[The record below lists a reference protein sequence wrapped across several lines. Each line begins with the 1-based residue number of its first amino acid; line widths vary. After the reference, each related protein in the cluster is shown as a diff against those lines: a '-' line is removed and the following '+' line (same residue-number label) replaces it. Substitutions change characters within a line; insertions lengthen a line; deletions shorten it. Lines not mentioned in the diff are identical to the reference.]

1 MAGPAGRARIPL
13 RSIGGQVVLSS
24 PHPVSECVQRL
35 ARVTTDR
42 RAADWYLH
50 QWTLGRP
57 DPRFRGEVDL
67 SRAYLFRFSR
77 GRGRAVAVLDA
88 RPATTPDGG
97 ATLSGWVGE
106 DKGNAVILPLIGS
119 VFGLPL
125 LVAGMAQLAAGH
137 LIGLALAGVAPSW
150 RRRVCGPQG
159 GELAPEWST
168 LSPSFWKAF
177 NEVLG
182 SAAAFTG
189 PSAGGS
195 RGRVDD
201 PAADAH
207 GDPGHQPA

>member
-24 PHPVSECVQRL
+24 PHPESECVQRL

-67 SRAYLFRFSR
+67 SRVYLFRFSR

-137 LIGLALAGVAPSW
+137 LMGWRWPGCSLLAPPRLRASG
-150 RRRVCGPQG
+150 R
-159 GELAPEWST
+159 ELAPEWST
-168 LSPSFWKAF
+168 LSPSFWKA
-177 NEVLG
+177 L
-182 SAAAFTG
+182 T
-189 PSAGGS
+189 
-195 RGRVDD
+195 RY
-201 PAADAH
+201 
-207 GDPGHQPA
+207 